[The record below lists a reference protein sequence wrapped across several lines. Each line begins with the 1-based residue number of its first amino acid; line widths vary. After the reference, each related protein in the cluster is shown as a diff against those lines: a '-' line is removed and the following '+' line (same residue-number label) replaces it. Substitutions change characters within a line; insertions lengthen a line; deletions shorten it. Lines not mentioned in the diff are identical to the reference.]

1 MVTKNKLEQQIAVFG
16 ESGSGKT
23 VLLSSFFGPTQEE
36 GYGERN
42 LFNVVADDT
51 GQGAKLFQNF
61 LGMRNSARLPEPNK
75 FKSVSYSF
83 SVRRAKELALN
94 SKKKAPFDA
103 VRLVWHDYPGEWFT
117 QDVAGEEA
125 ARRVEGFR
133 ALLGSDVAVLL
144 VDAQL
149 LLDNAGQEEAYLK
162 SLFYNYRTGL
172 ENLRDEILDDGK
184 PLVVFP
190 RIWIVALSKS
200 DLMPEVDVQ
209 QFRELIIEKGAED
222 LDRLRRTIA
231 SMVEAPEALAVGEDF
246 LLLSS
251 AKFSPGEIEVTQ
263 RVGLDLL
270 LPIAAVLPFE
280 RHVRWARTQQLPH
293 QVAEQLLDNAG
304 KVAAALT
311 MVAPFVRRIKLP
323 GPVAAVGALLAG
335 LLSKDVIDRVVGMG
349 RAKLEEAKSEALARH
364 DYLTA
369 VLMRFRIDLEDGE
382 RSKTLLRSLK

>member
-1 MVTKNKLEQQIAVFG
+1 MATKNKLEQQIAVFG

-42 LFNVVADDT
+42 LYDVVADDT
-51 GQGAKLFQNF
+51 GQGARLFQNF
-61 LGMRNSARLPEPNK
+61 LGMRNSARVPEPNK
-75 FKSVSYSF
+75 FKSTSYSF
-83 SVRRAKELALN
+83 SVRRAKSLDADG
-94 SKKKAPFDA
+94 KKKAPFDA

-117 QDVAGEEA
+117 QNVTGEEA
-125 ARRVEGFR
+125 TRRVEGFR
-133 ALLGSDVAVLL
+133 SLLGSDIAVLL

-149 LLDNAGQEEAYLK
+149 LLDNVGQEEAYLK
-162 SLFYNYRTGL
+162 SLFFNYRTGL
-172 ENLRDEILDDGK
+172 ENLKEEILDDGK

-190 RIWIVALSKS
+190 RIWVVALSKS

-231 SMVEAPEALAVGEDF
+231 SMVEAPGALAVGEDF

-263 RVGLDLL
+263 RVGLDLV

-293 QVAEQLLDNAG
+293 QVAEQLLDNAS
-304 KVAAALT
+304 KIAAALA

-323 GPVAAVGALLAG
+323 GPVAAVGSLLAG
-335 LLSKDVIDRVVGMG
+335 LLTKDVIDRVVGMG

>member
-1 MVTKNKLEQQIAVFG
+1 MATKNRLEQHIAVFG

-23 VLLSSFFGPTQEE
+23 VLLSSFFGPTQED

-42 LFNVVADDT
+42 LFDVVAGDA
-51 GQGAKLFQNF
+51 GQGAKLFQNY
-61 LGMRNSARLPEPNK
+61 LGMRNSARVPEPNK
-75 FKSVSYSF
+75 FKSISYSF
-83 SVRRAKELALN
+83 SVKRAKGLTSDPKRRPPVDE
-94 SKKKAPFDA
+94 

-117 QDVAGEEA
+117 QGVEGEEA

-162 SLFYNYRTGL
+162 SLFRNYRTGL
-172 ENLRDEILDDGK
+172 ESLRDDILDEGK

-200 DLMPEVDVQ
+200 DLMPDTDVQ
-209 QFRELIIEKGAED
+209 QFRELIIEKSAGD
-222 LDRLRRTIA
+222 LDRLRKTIESVVA
-231 SMVEAPEALAVGEDF
+231 APEALSVGEDF

-251 AKFSPGEIEVTQ
+251 AKFRPGEIEVSQ
-263 RVGLDLL
+263 RVGVDLL

-280 RHVRWARTQQLPH
+280 RHANWARTMQLPPKVGEH
-293 QVAEQLLDNAG
+293 LLNNAEQ
-304 KVAAALT
+304 VAAALALI
-311 MVAPFVRRIKLP
+311 APFIKRVKLP
-323 GPVAAVGALLAG
+323 GPLAVLAAG
-335 LLSKDVIDRVVGMG
+335 LAALISKEAIDKILDAG
-349 RAKLEEAKSEALARH
+349 RAKLEEAKAEALARH

-369 VLMRFRIDLEDGE
+369 VLTRFRIDLEDAE
-382 RSKTLLRSLK
+382 HAKVLLRSRK

>member
-1 MVTKNKLEQQIAVFG
+1 M
-16 ESGSGKT
+16 
-23 VLLSSFFGPTQEE
+23 
-36 GYGERN
+36 
-42 LFNVVADDT
+42 
-51 GQGAKLFQNF
+51 
-61 LGMRNSARLPEPNK
+61 
-75 FKSVSYSF
+75 
-83 SVRRAKELALN
+83 
-94 SKKKAPFDA
+94 
-103 VRLVWHDYPGEWFT
+103 
-117 QDVAGEEA
+117 
-125 ARRVEGFR
+125 
-133 ALLGSDVAVLL
+133 AVLL

-172 ENLRDEILDDGK
+172 ENLRDETLDDGK

-209 QFRELIIEKGAED
+209 QFKELIIEKGADD

-251 AKFSPGEIEVTQ
+251 AKFSPREIKVTQ
-263 RVGLDLL
+263 RVGIDRP

-280 RHVRWARTQQLPH
+280 RHVRWARAQSLPH
-293 QVAEQLLDNAG
+293 RVAEQLLDNAG

-311 MVAPFVRRIKLP
+311 VVAPFVRRIKLP
-323 GPVAAVGALLAG
+323 GPVAAVGSLLAG

-349 RAKLEEAKSEALARH
+349 RAKLEEAKAEALARH

-382 RSKTLLRSLK
+382 RSKILLRSLK